1 MSVTEDDG
9 EPTSLGSQVAPHL
22 QRLPIGEPNPLMRLH
37 QVAYAT
43 QAHKD
48 SGRAV
53 DARSLSDIAG
63 FARPPCTRS
72 AYASR
77 RR

>member
-1 MSVTEDDG
+1 
-9 EPTSLGSQVAPHL
+9 
-22 QRLPIGEPNPLMRLH
+22 MRLH

-53 DARSLSDIAG
+53 DARLSDIAG
-63 FARPPCTRS
+63 FAPPPCTRS